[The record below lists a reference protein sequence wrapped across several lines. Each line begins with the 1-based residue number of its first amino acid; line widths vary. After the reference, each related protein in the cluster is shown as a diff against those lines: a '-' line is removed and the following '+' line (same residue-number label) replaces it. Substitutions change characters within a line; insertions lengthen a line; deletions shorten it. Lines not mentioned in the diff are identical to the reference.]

1 VIEEMAIMAGNT
13 SHVIAMIDL
22 EVLNGKS
29 NADVCDGAELVVY
42 DNSKTIGQLEK
53 RATEFL
59 APAIIALFS
68 GNNKED
74 DESKKKASTKGQVTT
89 ITLKY
94 SDREVNCLDFGTGS
108 SAVELFVTVELF
120 SFRNEK
126 HHQLRYLDNTYFIGC
141 S

>member
-1 VIEEMAIMAGNT
+1 MAIMAGNPC
-13 SHVIAMIDL
+13 SVIAIIDL

-29 NADVCDGAELVVY
+29 NADVCDSAKLVLY
-42 DNSKTIGQLEK
+42 DNSETIGQFAK
-53 RATEFL
+53 RATEVL
-59 APAIIALFS
+59 AQAIAAQIS
-68 GNNKED
+68 GNTKED